1 VNDLKD
7 EELLLNNKIK
17 VQFIKGDVKE
27 RKNKAL
33 LIFRYKYLE
42 GL

>member
-1 VNDLKD
+1 MNDSKD
-7 EELLLNNKIK
+7 KELLLKDKIK